1 LVDPPDQR
9 IFLVNGFTRTIRA
22 GRFSFDVR
30 SPMRFTDVLAIALGQ
45 IRANKLRS
53 FFTLLGI
60 IVSVAF
66 LVAVV
71 AIIQGM
77 NAYVRENI
85 AGAVVGAN
93 SFQVR
98 RTPLQLAPV
107 SDNEMDRI
115 RRRPRISLR
124 DAEAVTAALPEA
136 RAISIQSGW
145 PTPQADIVWR
155 DKTLADVPIF
165 GVTPS
170 YQEVQDYRIAAGR
183 PLTDVDIAQRQPVI
197 VVGADIATKLFDNVE
212 AVGRDVRILGERLTI
227 VGVIRPKGR
236 VLGQSFDA
244 FALMPLPRFEML
256 YGRRSTT
263 TISVKMNEAVD
274 VAPAMARAEEAM
286 RIAHGLRPGEDN
298 DFSVETAD
306 ALVNFWKTLTR
317 VLFSVIPAVVAI
329 GIVVGGIVIM
339 NIMLMAVNE
348 RTREIG
354 IRKAVGA
361 TRADISRQFFVE
373 TITLSSLGGAL
384 GVLGGWAFAVLIA
397 FASPLPARVSS
408 WSVLAALALGGT
420 VGVIFGV
427 YPARRAARLD
437 PITALRAE

>member
-1 LVDPPDQR
+1 MVDPPDQR

-93 SFQVR
+93 SFHVR

>member
-1 LVDPPDQR
+1 
-9 IFLVNGFTRTIRA
+9 
-22 GRFSFDVR
+22 
-30 SPMRFTDVLAIALGQ
+30 MRFIDVLAIALGQ

-93 SFQVR
+93 AFQVR
-98 RTPLQLAPV
+98 RTPLQLAPI
-107 SDNEMDRI
+107 SDGEMDRI
-115 RRRPRISLR
+115 RRRPRITLR
-124 DAEAVTAALPEA
+124 DADAVATAIPEA
-136 RAISIQSGW
+136 RAVSVQSGW
-145 PTPQADIVWR
+145 PTPQADVVWR
-155 DKTLADVPIF
+155 DKTLGDVPIF
-165 GVTPS
+165 GITPA
-170 YQEVQDYRIAAGR
+170 YQEVQDYRIGAGR
-183 PLTDVDIAQRQPVI
+183 PLTDVDLLQRQPVI
-197 VVGADIATKLFDNVE
+197 VVGADIADKLFENVD
-212 AVGRDVRILGERLTI
+212 AIGRDVRILGERFTI
-227 VGVIRPKGR
+227 VGVIQPKGR
-236 VLGQSFDA
+236 VLGQSFDS
-244 FALMPLPRFEML
+244 FVLMPLPRFEML
-256 YGRRSTT
+256 YGRRNTT
-263 TISVKMNEAVD
+263 TISVKMTEAAE

-298 DFSVETAD
+298 NFSVETAD

-361 TRADISRQFFVE
+361 TRSDISRQFFVE

-384 GVLGGWAFAVLIA
+384 GVLGGWAFALVIA
-397 FASPLPARVSS
+397 MASPLPARVSY
-408 WSVLAALALGGT
+408 WSVIVALALGGS
-420 VGVIFGV
+420 VGVLFGV